1 MTSVLTPS
9 ERRSNRRYPLQ
20 IPVRYRAANGPL
32 NSAWK
37 GGRALDMSA
46 SGILVHVP
54 ESVELGMKLE
64 LAMDWTGLYHDRPTM
79 RLHLVAAAIRIDG
92 RGTALRIL
100 SHRFRDAS
108 SMRVRLRRAE
118 ESQAVA

>member
-9 ERRSNRRYPLQ
+9 ERRSNRRYRLQ

-32 NSAWK
+32 HSAWK
-37 GGRALDMSA
+37 GGHALDISA
-46 SGILVHVP
+46 SGILIQVP
-54 ESVELGMKLE
+54 EPVAVGMKLE
-64 LAMDWTGLYHDRPTM
+64 LAMDWTGLYHDRQTM
-79 RLHLVAAAIRIDG
+79 RLHLVAAVIRTDG

-108 SMRVRLRRAE
+108 AMRVRLRRTE
-118 ESQAVA
+118 VSQAVA